1 MAWRRTMSFRRS
13 ARSPDPRPYNQQSHY
28 RDASPGGVA
37 LTTPHAKLVVVS
49 DMVDMLLSDHM
60 IMGHESHL
68 LRYLGAVC
76 ASRRKC
82 VSRSRTLLIVRAYA
96 YSRQILFIR
105 SLEVDFV
112 LHLWFCKEC
121 FSPHMCFKLVFSN
134 SMVCKQNKI
143 WCFLTTRNSQFL
155 IN

>member
-1 MAWRRTMSFRRS
+1 MSFRGS

-96 YSRQILFIR
+96 YSRQIWEDCMSGGGSTGTGMF
-105 SLEVDFV
+105 
-112 LHLWFCKEC
+112 
-121 FSPHMCFKLVFSN
+121 FKGREGKGFNLAKAGKDTN
-134 SMVCKQNKI
+134 DHI
-143 WCFLTTRNSQFL
+143 L
-155 IN
+155 